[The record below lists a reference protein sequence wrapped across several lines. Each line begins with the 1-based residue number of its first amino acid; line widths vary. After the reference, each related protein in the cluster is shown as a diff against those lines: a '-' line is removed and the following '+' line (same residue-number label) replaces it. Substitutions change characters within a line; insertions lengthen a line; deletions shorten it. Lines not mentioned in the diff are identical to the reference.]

1 MILALHVPLSVR
13 NENSLPAIKTVD
25 LKPKKNLPA
34 LEPFMKRRKMLLL
47 NSEGVG
53 IHWVCF

>member
-1 MILALHVPLSVR
+1 MLHVPLSVR
-13 NENSLPAIKTVD
+13 NENSLPVIKTVD
-25 LKPKKNLPA
+25 LKPKQNLPA

-53 IHWVCF
+53 LHWVCF